1 MNQCPA
7 ATDAITAVG
16 VIIELARQLLSQTPD
31 FNLMV
36 VFFDGEEAIDG
47 KWSNETILSGSTH
60 FVKTLKHLPSQVYV
74 FDLIGG
80 STQDPFL
87 AFSNRPRS
95 FPTMKD
101 LAKIN
106 RAIYPN
112 TQLFIDP
119 DEKTSDQE
127 VEHDATPFAKQSIP
141 VIDLIPSNFPKNHH
155 TEKDTYENVDW
166 TFVEIFANVVYAH
179 LQNVSLSLSL

>member
-7 ATDAITAVG
+7 ATDAITAIG
-16 VIIELARQLLSQTPD
+16 VIIELTRLLLNQKPD
-31 FNLMV
+31 YNLMV

-47 KWSNETILSGSTH
+47 KWSSKTTLSGSTH

-80 STQDPFL
+80 SIQDPFL
-87 AFSNRPRS
+87 ACSNRPHS

-112 TQLFIDP
+112 TPLFIDP
-119 DEKTSDQE
+119 DEKTSDQK
-127 VEHDATPFAKQSIP
+127 VQDDATPFAKQSIP
-141 VIDLIPSNFPKNHH
+141 VIDIIPSKFPKNHH
-155 TEKDTYENVDW
+155 TEKDTYENVNW
-166 TFVEIFANVVYAH
+166 TFVEIFANVIYNH
-179 LQNVSLSLSL
+179 LQTQPYQ